1 MPKILICE
9 DNEELAEDMQSVLEK
24 EGNSVIHADC
34 KAAALEVLANESFDL
49 LILDWELPDGSGVD
63 ICKEFRAGG
72 GSTPILMLTG
82 KSKTTDKEIG
92 LDSGADDYLIKPFS
106 FQELKARL
114 RALMRRSAR
123 PLSQNV
129 LSSGNLSL
137 DPGNFH
143 ASLDGK
149 YLALVPKEFALLEFL
164 MRNPNQ
170 VFSADS
176 LISHVWTAD
185 EMVSPDTLRTY
196 IMNLR
201 RKVDPGKQ
209 DSRIETVHGIGYRF
223 RS

>member
-1 MPKILICE
+1 
-9 DNEELAEDMQSVLEK
+9 MQSVLK
-24 EGNSVIHADC
+24 KDGHSVVHADC
-34 KAAALEVLANESFDL
+34 KASATELLAKDSYDL
-49 LILDWELPDGSGVD
+49 IILDWELPDGSGVD
-63 ICKEFRAGG
+63 ICKDFRAGG

-129 LSSGNLSL
+129 LSCGNLTL
-137 DPGNFH
+137 DPANFH
-143 ASLDGK
+143 ASLDEK
-149 YLALVPKEFALLEFL
+149 YLQLVPKEFAILEFL

-170 VFSADS
+170 VFSAES

-185 EMVSPDTLRTY
+185 EVVSPDTLRTY

-223 RS
+223 KSQ